1 VVSDIIC
8 QALPVA
14 RCLAKRSES
23 FSAHAYLDPIGVATI
38 GYGTVYYPNGRSV
51 TLADPP
57 ITEPQASVL
66 LTGRLSELA
75 ATISAMNLPSL
86 TPGRLA
92 ALSDFA
98 YNLGLGRLRGSTLLI
113 RIRRNQWS
121 QAPQEFRRWVHAG
134 ARVLPGLVTRR
145 EAEIS
150 LI

>member
-1 VVSDIIC
+1 MSSPT
-8 QALPVA
+8 AEPMS
-14 RCLAKRSES
+14 SEAIGE
-23 FSAHAYLDPIGVATI
+23 FLRAVPIWTLGIATI

-57 ITEPQASVL
+57 VTEPQALGL

-75 ATISAMNLPSL
+75 ATILSMKLPSL

-98 YNLGLGRLRGSTLLI
+98 YNLGIGRLKSSTLLLKI
-113 RIRRNQWS
+113 RQNQWS
-121 QAPQEFRRWVHAG
+121 QAPREFRRWVYAG
-134 ARVLPGLVTRR
+134 GRVLPGLVTRR
-145 EAEIS
+145 EAEIL